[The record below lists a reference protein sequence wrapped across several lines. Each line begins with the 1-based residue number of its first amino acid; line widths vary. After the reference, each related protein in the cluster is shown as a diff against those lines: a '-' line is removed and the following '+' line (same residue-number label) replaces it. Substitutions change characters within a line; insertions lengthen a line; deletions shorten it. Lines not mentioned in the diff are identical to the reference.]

1 MLIARW
7 FVGYYLERR
16 ERMRHIDCHEERIHS
31 CGKIQS
37 FGYLFVFDRYE
48 QCIAA
53 SENTEQRWLC
63 SASSL
68 IGKNI
73 DELLYFLL
81 PKYNTLFQHFR
92 DEIADPVFYRFV
104 EKVDLDGS
112 DYYVSIYRHAEKL
125 YLEIEQSNGF
135 DLKQTKLYYYAKH
148 LERED
153 SDVWKSLTQLIREI
167 IQFDRVMI
175 YRFKEDKS
183 GQVIAESISH
193 NLDPLLGYRYPE
205 FDIPQ
210 QARAL
215 YKAFLARHTAD
226 TESIVSPLVQSTEEE
241 IDLTRCSVRALS
253 PIHLQY
259 LRNAKVRASAS
270 FSIIVDGELWGLVAC
285 QNVLPKHVDLAQ
297 RHACTFLTQYA
308 VNYYLAVCRKQETQY
323 IELTSQLEAELKE
336 KLWLNND
343 LLATFNKFA
352 HRLMNKLAADG
363 MWIGNHKEQLSFGH
377 VPAEQHIAAI
387 HKLLDVQQENVFAT
401 HEFTYTEGL
410 QTSEPLFPGVIKA
423 NLVPDSSWTLL
434 FFRKEHRIEEVWAGK
449 PEKIIQYDP
458 VSNQKFP
465 SPRTSF
471 EAWKQINQ
479 GTSIKWEQREIQFI
493 ERIVLLVQQV
503 LAKKAGEI
511 QRLNEELVNANNT
524 LDTYS
529 YTLTHDL
536 KNPLSAIRLSA
547 QMIQMKS
554 DLSEAFL
561 KRCSTNILDAAQLM
575 AEMMDKMHEEFASSN
590 AVLLKPYLIDPTA
603 HILSIVETAKQE
615 HNVHHLHFELGEVY
629 PVLAERTLLFQ
640 LFLNLIGNAIKYSG
654 KEQQPRVNVYSRI
667 DNSHISYFIED
678 NGIGMDLKDN
688 SDIFEI
694 FRRMPNSTG
703 YEGSGVGLSI
713 VKRIVNRLNATIA
726 VESEVGQGTLFRVD
740 FVRHQ

>member
-1 MLIARW
+1 MQ
-7 FVGYYLERR
+7 
-16 ERMRHIDCHEERIHS
+16 HIDCHEERIHV

-37 FGYLFVFDRYE
+37 FGYLFVFDRNE

-53 SENTEQRWLC
+53 SENVEKRWL
-63 SASSL
+63 SPAHSL
-68 IGKNI
+68 IGKSI
-73 DELLYFLL
+73 TELLDFLL
-81 PKYNTLFQHFR
+81 PKYSTLLQQFR
-92 DEIADPVFYRFV
+92 HEITDPVFNRFV
-104 EKVDLDGS
+104 EKVTLDAR
-112 DYYVSIYRHAEKL
+112 DHYVSIYRYGEKL
-125 YLEIEQSNGF
+125 YLEIEQDNGF

-153 SDVWKSLTQLIREI
+153 RSVWNSLTQLIKEI

-175 YRFKEDKS
+175 YRFEEDKS
-183 GQVIAESISH
+183 GQVIAESISN
-193 NLDPLLGYRYPE
+193 NLNSLLGYRYPE

-215 YKAFLARHTAD
+215 YKTFLARHTAD
-226 TESIVSPLVQSTEEE
+226 TESVISPLVQLTDEE

-270 FSIIVDGELWGLVAC
+270 FSIVVDDELWGLVTC
-285 QNVLPKHVDLAQ
+285 QNLTPKHVDLAQ

-308 VNYYLAVCRKQETQY
+308 VNYYLSTCRKQETQY
-323 IELTSQLEAELKE
+323 IEATSQLEANLKE
-336 KLWLNND
+336 ELWIDND
-343 LLATFNKFA
+343 LLAVFNKFA
-352 HRLMNKLAADG
+352 HRLMDKLTADG
-363 MWIGNHKEQLSFGH
+363 MFIGNEEEQLSFGE
-377 VPAEQHIAAI
+377 VPATDHIALI
-387 HKLLDVQQENVFAT
+387 KQLLEQQHENVFAT
-401 HEFTYTEGL
+401 HKCVYLEDTQTED
-410 QTSEPLFPGVIKA
+410 QLFPGVIKV

-434 FFRKEHRIEEVWAGK
+434 FFRKEHIVEDIWAGK
-449 PEKIIQYDP
+449 PEKITQNSLLGNENY
-458 VSNQKFP
+458 P

-471 EAWKQINQ
+471 AAWKQINE
-479 GTSIKWEQREIQFI
+479 GASIKWEQRELQFI
-493 ERIVLLVQQV
+493 ERIALLVQQSI
-503 LAKKAGEI
+503 AKKAGEI
-511 QRLNEELVNANNT
+511 HRLNEKLVNANNT

-554 DLSEAFL
+554 GLSEEFL
-561 KRCSTNILDAAQLM
+561 KRCSTNILDAVQLM
-575 AEMMDKMHEEFASSN
+575 SEMMEKMHEEFASSS
-590 AVLLKPYLIDPTA
+590 AVMLKPYLIDPTA

-615 HNVHHLHFELGEVY
+615 HGVHHLKFELGEVY

-654 KEQQPRVNVYSRI
+654 KEPQPYVKVYSRI
-667 DNSHISYFIED
+667 DDTYISYFIED
-678 NGIGMDLKDN
+678 NGIGMDLQDH

-703 YEGSGVGLSI
+703 YQGSGVGLSI

-726 VESEVGQGTLFRVD
+726 VESELGKGTLFRVD
-740 FVRHQ
+740 FVRPR

>member
-1 MLIARW
+1 
-7 FVGYYLERR
+7 
-16 ERMRHIDCHEERIHS
+16 MRHIDCHEEKIHA

-37 FGYLFVFDRYE
+37 FGYLFVFDRHE

-53 SENTEQRWLC
+53 SENVEERWHHPVHN
-63 SASSL
+63 L
-68 IGKNI
+68 IGRSISEILNV
-73 DELLYFLL
+73 LL
-81 PKYNTLFQHFR
+81 PKYNALFLHFR
-92 DEIADPVFYRFV
+92 EEIADPVFYRFV
-104 EKVDLDGS
+104 EKVELDGA
-112 DYYVSIYRHAEKL
+112 DHYVSIYRYAEKL

-135 DLKQTKLYYYAKH
+135 DIQQTKLYYYAKH
-148 LERED
+148 LERENGE
-153 SDVWKSLTQLIREI
+153 VWKSLTQLIREI

-183 GQVIAESISH
+183 GQVIAESISP
-193 NLDPLLGYRYPE
+193 NLDSLLGYRYPE

-215 YKAFLARHTAD
+215 YKKFLARHTAD
-226 TESIVSPLVQSTEEE
+226 TESKVSSLVQSTAED

-297 RHACTFLTQYA
+297 RHACTFFTQYA
-308 VNYYLAVCRKQETQY
+308 VNYYLSVRRKQETQY

-336 KLWLNND
+336 KLWLSND
-343 LLATFNKFA
+343 LLATFNQFA
-352 HRLMNKLAADG
+352 HQLMSRLAADG
-363 MWIGNHKEQLSFGH
+363 MWVGNHKEQLSFGD
-377 VPAEQHIAAI
+377 VPTKPQITVI
-387 HKLLDVQQENVFAT
+387 QKLLDQQQENVFST
-401 HEFTYTEGL
+401 HQFNYTEDL
-410 QTSEPLFPGVIKA
+410 QTGEQLFPGIIKA

-434 FFRKEHRIEEVWAGK
+434 FFRKENRTEEVWAGK

-458 VSNQKFP
+458 VSNQQFP

-479 GTSIKWEQREIQFI
+479 GTSINWKQREIQFI

-511 QRLNEELVNANNT
+511 QRLNEELMNVNNT

-561 KRCSTNILDAAQLM
+561 KRCSSNILDAAQLM
-575 AEMMDKMHEEFASSN
+575 VEMMEKMHQEFASSN
-590 AVLLKPYLIDPTA
+590 SAVLKPYLIDPKA

-615 HNVHHLHFELGEVY
+615 HNVPHLHFELGEIY

-654 KEQQPRVNVYSRI
+654 KEEQPFVKVYSHM
-667 DNSHISYFIED
+667 DDSHISYFIED
-678 NGIGMDLKDN
+678 NGIGMNLKDN
-688 SDIFEI
+688 NDIFEI
-694 FRRMPNSTG
+694 FRRMPNSTD

-726 VESEVGQGTLFRVD
+726 VESEVGKGTLFRVD